1 MKVEGRGCFYHVYN
15 RVAGRKDEFPLTEA
29 DREKGFELL
38 ALFERFYCLELVAA
52 CWMGNHFHVVLYAPG
67 EAPSKAEAAAR
78 WNAFY
83 GKRRMPLNPTVS
95 PGLCEQAAADM
106 IDISHFMRQYQQ
118 AYARYVNKAHNRR
131 GTLWADRF
139 KSTILEG
146 ERALWNCVKYVELNP
161 VRARLCGDPADYR
174 WCSWGRYCGSGR
186 HPFAA
191 AVGHL
196 RRSLGGI
203 AGDRSESR
211 VIAELRG
218 ELARTIAAESGA
230 DSEAIHAAKEVAKR
244 EPTLVLTCL
253 RRSRYWTDGAI
264 IGSKAFVQRVG
275 GEILGPARMARK
287 RLARGPD
294 SSGAILHSYRLLRAP

>member
-1 MKVEGRGCFYHVYN
+1 
-15 RVAGRKDEFPLTEA
+15 
-29 DREKGFELL
+29 
-38 ALFERFYCLELVAA
+38 
-52 CWMGNHFHVVLYAPG
+52 
-67 EAPSKAEAAAR
+67 
-78 WNAFY
+78 
-83 GKRRMPLNPTVS
+83 MPLNPTVS

-191 AVGHL
+191 AGASPATRACGRSSPCAQQSRLGERAFQKIILQGQLADLGVQRLQIDRRLAGRGRTTEDVGRSVQQLPSPLGDL
-196 RRSLGGI
+196 RRVHLEVLRNLGHRLVASDGGQRHLGLECRRVVAPWSL
-203 AGDRSESR
+203 AHVVCS
-211 VIAELRG
+211 
-218 ELARTIAAESGA
+218 
-230 DSEAIHAAKEVAKR
+230 
-244 EPTLVLTCL
+244 
-253 RRSRYWTDGAI
+253 
-264 IGSKAFVQRVG
+264 
-275 GEILGPARMARK
+275 
-287 RLARGPD
+287 
-294 SSGAILHSYRLLRAP
+294 